1 MICWLLLVP
10 ARVPVLVS
18 LLISSFFFQGPGWC
32 SIMICWLLLVPAQV
46 PELVSLLSLVRKR
59 VSFHLIS
66 CFLLVPAG
74 VPVLMSLLLP
84 SFHFLR
90 KTVLFRH
97 DCMVPFLLRLLVFLF
112 GFHL

>member
-1 MICWLLLVP
+1 LFHFNFLVSPCP
-10 ARVPVLVS
+10 AR
-18 LLISSFFFQGPGWC
+18 
-32 SIMICWLLLVPAQV
+32 
-46 PELVSLLSLVRKR
+46 
-59 VSFHLIS
+59 
-66 CFLLVPAG
+66 

-112 GFHL
+112 RFHL